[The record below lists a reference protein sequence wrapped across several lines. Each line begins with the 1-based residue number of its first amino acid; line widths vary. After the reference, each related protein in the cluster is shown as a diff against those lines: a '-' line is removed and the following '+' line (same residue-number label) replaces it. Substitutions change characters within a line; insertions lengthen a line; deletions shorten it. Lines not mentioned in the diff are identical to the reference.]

1 MNFKKEQRRFLLALL
16 RIPGMGP
23 VKLSETLKK
32 HTDLSHV
39 FDAAGNCKVIKGVA
53 DWSRV
58 DQDLAWMNGKDCH
71 IITQYDALY
80 PRLLKETHGT
90 PPVLFVQGNLKL
102 LARPQIAIVGSR
114 NPTPI
119 GSENAMKFAHHF
131 SSIGFTVTS
140 GLAIGVD
147 GAAHK
152 GALLGVGNTIAVL
165 GNGLDTIYP
174 AAHHT
179 LAREIVEKGG
189 ALVSE
194 FPIGTPPLPSHFPR
208 RNRVISGLSVGVLVI
223 EATLNS
229 GSLITAKAALD
240 QGREVFAIPG
250 SIHNPL
256 AKGCHA
262 LIRQGAKLVET
273 AEDVSEELG
282 EILKYVIRSKEE
294 LCEKP
299 AIEKNLSVTEEALLS
314 QVGYDS
320 TPVDVVVM
328 RSGLTAKAVSIM
340 LLELELKGLVT
351 SVPGGYARLL
361 A

>member
-1 MNFKKEQRRFLLALL
+1 MLEKEQLRFLLALL
-16 RIPGMGP
+16 RLPGMGP
-23 VKLSETLKK
+23 VKLSGILDKY
-32 HTDLSHV
+32 TDLSSL
-39 FDAAGNCKVIKGVA
+39 FDSAGNCNVFKGAA
-53 DWSRV
+53 DWARV
-58 DQDLAWMNGKDCH
+58 DQDLTWMNGKDQH
-71 IITQYDALY
+71 ILTPHHSAY
-80 PRLLKETHGT
+80 PSLLKETHGA
-90 PPVLFVQGNLKL
+90 PPVLFVQGNVKL

-119 GSENAMKFAHHF
+119 GCENAMKFAHHF

-140 GLAIGVD
+140 GLAIGID

-152 GALLGVGNTIAVL
+152 GALLGVGNTVAVL

-174 AAHHT
+174 AVHRALAH
-179 LAREIVEKGG
+179 EIIDKGG
-189 ALVSE
+189 AVISE
-194 FPIGTPPLPSHFPR
+194 FPVGTPPAHSHFPR
-208 RNRVISGLSVGVLVI
+208 RNRIISGLSVGILVV

-229 GSLITAKAALD
+229 GSLITAKVALD

-250 SIHNPL
+250 SIHNSL

-273 AEDVSEELG
+273 AEDVVEELG

-294 LCEKP
+294 LAKKP
-299 AIEKNLSVTEEALLS
+299 ALKNNLLSTEEALLS
-314 QVGYDS
+314 QVGYDC
-320 TPVDVVVM
+320 TPVDIVVM
-328 RSGLTAKAVSIM
+328 RTGLTAKAVSIM
-340 LLELELKGLVT
+340 LLELELKGLVA

>member
-1 MNFKKEQRRFLLALL
+1 MRFKETQLRFLLALL
-16 RIPGMGP
+16 RLPGVGP
-23 VKLSETLKK
+23 VKSSEILKK
-32 HTDLSHV
+32 HADLTHL
-39 FDAAGNCKVIKGVA
+39 FDAKGNCKIIPGTA

-58 DQDLAWMNGKDCH
+58 DQDLAWMNGKDHH
-71 IITQYDALY
+71 IITQCDASY
-80 PRLLKETHGT
+80 PPLLKETHGA
-90 PPVLFVQGNLKL
+90 PPVLFVQGNIKL
-102 LARPQIAIVGSR
+102 LSRPQIAIVGSR

-119 GSENAMKFAHHF
+119 GCENAMKFAHHF

-140 GLAIGVD
+140 GLAIGID

-152 GALLGVGNTIAVL
+152 GALSGVGNTVAVL

-174 AAHHT
+174 AMHCT
-179 LAREIVEKGG
+179 LAHEIIEKGG

-194 FPIGTPPLPSHFPR
+194 FPIGTPPAHAHFPR
-208 RNRVISGLSVGVLVI
+208 RNRIISGLSVGVLVI

-250 SIHNPL
+250 SIHNAL

-273 AEDVSEELG
+273 AEDVSEELA
-282 EILKYVIRSKEE
+282 EILKYVIRSKED
-294 LCEKP
+294 LAKKP
-299 AIEKNLSVTEEALLS
+299 AIEKNLDVAEEALLS

-320 TPVDVVVM
+320 TPVDAVVM

>member
-1 MNFKKEQRRFLLALL
+1 MNLQNTQLRFLLALL

-23 VKLSETLKK
+23 VKLSEILKK
-32 HTDLSHV
+32 HSDLTQL
-39 FDAAGNCKVIKGVA
+39 FDAVGHCKIMTGTA

-58 DQDLAWMNGKDCH
+58 EQDLAWMNGKDCH
-71 IITQYDALY
+71 IITQDDAYY
-80 PRLLKETHGT
+80 PSLLKETHGM

-102 LARPQIAIVGSR
+102 LSRPQIAIVGSR

-119 GSENAMKFAHHF
+119 GCENAMKFAHHF

-140 GLAIGVD
+140 GLAIGID

-152 GALLGVGNTIAVL
+152 GALSGVGNTIAVL

-174 AAHHT
+174 RIHHT
-179 LAREIVEKGG
+179 LVREMLEKGG

-194 FPIGTPPLPSHFPR
+194 FPIGTPPAHAHFPR
-208 RNRVISGLSVGVLVI
+208 RNRIISGLAVGVLVI

-229 GSLITAKAALD
+229 GSLITAKTALD

-282 EILKYVIRSKEE
+282 AMLKYVIRAKEDVVK
-294 LCEKP
+294 KP
-299 AIEKNLSVTEEALLS
+299 ALGKDLNVAEEALLS

-320 TPVDVVVM
+320 TPVDLVVA

>member
-1 MNFKKEQRRFLLALL
+1 MNFKKEQLPFLLALL
-16 RIPGMGP
+16 RIPGAGP
-23 VKLSETLKK
+23 VKLCEILKQYK
-32 HTDLSHV
+32 DLTQL
-39 FDAAGNCKVIKGVA
+39 FDAAGNCKVLSGKA
-53 DWSRV
+53 NWSRV
-58 DQDLAWMNGKDCH
+58 DQDLAWMNRKDCH
-71 IITQYDALY
+71 ILTQDDTCY
-80 PRLLKETHGT
+80 PSLLKETHGA
-90 PPVLFVQGNLKL
+90 PPVLFVQGNPKL

-119 GSENAMKFAHHF
+119 GCENALKFASHF
-131 SSIGFTVTS
+131 SSVGFTVTS
-140 GLAIGVD
+140 GLAIGID
-147 GAAHK
+147 GAAHR
-152 GALLGVGNTIAVL
+152 GGLLGVGNTIAVL
-165 GNGLDTIYP
+165 GNGLDILYP
-174 AAHHT
+174 AVHRP
-179 LAREIVEKGG
+179 LASEMLEKGG

-194 FPIGTPPLPSHFPR
+194 FPIGTPPAQAHFPR
-208 RNRVISGLSVGVLVI
+208 RNRIISGLTAGVLVV

-273 AEDVSEELG
+273 AEDVSEELSA
-282 EILKYVIRSKEE
+282 ILKYVIRPKEIVYK
-294 LCEKP
+294 KP
-299 AIEKNLSVTEEALLS
+299 VFQQGLDATEEALLS

-320 TPVDVVVM
+320 TPIDVVVM
-328 RSGLTAKAVSIM
+328 RSGLTAKVVSIM
-340 LLELELKGLVT
+340 LLQLELKGLVT

>member
-1 MNFKKEQRRFLLALL
+1 MLKKEQLRFLLALL
-16 RIPGMGP
+16 RIPGMGS
-23 VKLSETLKK
+23 VKLSGILKK
-32 HTDLSHV
+32 YPDLTSL
-39 FDAAGNCKVIKGVA
+39 FDSAGNCKVFKGVA

-58 DQDLAWMNGKDCH
+58 DQDLAWMNGIDCH
-71 IITQYDALY
+71 IITPHHSAY
-80 PRLLKETHGT
+80 PPLLKETHGA
-90 PPVLFVQGNLKL
+90 PPVLFVQGNVKL

-119 GSENAMKFAHHF
+119 GCENAMKFAHHF
-131 SSIGFTVTS
+131 SNVGFTVTS
-140 GLAIGVD
+140 GLALGID

-165 GNGLDTIYP
+165 GNGLDIIYP
-174 AAHHT
+174 AIHRALAH
-179 LAREIVEKGG
+179 EISNNGG

-194 FPIGTPPLPSHFPR
+194 FPIGTPPLHAHFPR
-208 RNRVISGLSVGVLVI
+208 RNRIISGLSVGILVV

-282 EILKYVIRSKEE
+282 AILKYVIRSKEE
-294 LCEKP
+294 LANKP
-299 AIEKNLSVTEEALLS
+299 ALTKNLERSEEALLS
-314 QVGYDS
+314 QVGYDC

-328 RSGLTAKAVSIM
+328 RTGLTAKAVSIM
-340 LLELELKGLVT
+340 LLELELKGLVA

>member
-1 MNFKKEQRRFLLALL
+1 MWSVKVGGICIASTAPNWRRVCA
-16 RIPGMGP
+16 
-23 VKLSETLKK
+23 
-32 HTDLSHV
+32 
-39 FDAAGNCKVIKGVA
+39 
-53 DWSRV
+53 
-58 DQDLAWMNGKDCH
+58 
-71 IITQYDALY
+71 
-80 PRLLKETHGT
+80 
-90 PPVLFVQGNLKL
+90 
-102 LARPQIAIVGSR
+102 
-114 NPTPI
+114 
-119 GSENAMKFAHHF
+119 
-131 SSIGFTVTS
+131 
-140 GLAIGVD
+140 
-147 GAAHK
+147 
-152 GALLGVGNTIAVL
+152 
-165 GNGLDTIYP
+165 
-174 AAHHT
+174 
-179 LAREIVEKGG
+179 
-189 ALVSE
+189 
-194 FPIGTPPLPSHFPR
+194 PLPSHFPR

-340 LLELELKGLVT
+340 LLELELRGLVT

>member
-1 MNFKKEQRRFLLALL
+1 MIKKEQLRFLLALL

-23 VKLSETLKK
+23 VKLSGILEK
-32 HTDLSHV
+32 HTDLTRL
-39 FDAAGNCKVIKGVA
+39 FDSAGNCKVFKGVA

-58 DQDLAWMNGKDCH
+58 DLDLAWLQGKDCH
-71 IITQYDALY
+71 ILTPHHSAY
-80 PRLLKETHGT
+80 PFLLKETHGA
-90 PPVLFVQGNLKL
+90 PPVLFVQGNVKL

-119 GSENAMKFAHHF
+119 GLENAMKFAHHF
-131 SSIGFTVTS
+131 SSVGFTVTS

-152 GALLGVGNTIAVL
+152 GAFLGVGNTIAVL

-174 AAHHT
+174 ALHRT
-179 LAREIVEKGG
+179 LAHEIIDNGG

-194 FPIGTPPLPSHFPR
+194 FPIGTPPLHTHFPR
-208 RNRVISGLSVGVLVI
+208 RNRIISGLSVGILVV

-262 LIRQGAKLVET
+262 LIREGAKLVES
-273 AEDVSEELG
+273 AEDVTEELG

-294 LCEKP
+294 LANKP
-299 AIEKNLSVTEEALLS
+299 ALETNLASTEEALLS
-314 QVGYDS
+314 QVGYDC

-328 RSGLTAKAVSIM
+328 RTGLTAKAVSIM
-340 LLELELKGLVT
+340 LLELELKGLVV

>member
-1 MNFKKEQRRFLLALL
+1 MNFKKEQLPFLLALL
-16 RIPGMGP
+16 RIPGAGP
-23 VKLSETLKK
+23 VKLCEILKQY
-32 HTDLSHV
+32 TDLTQV
-39 FDAAGNCKVIKGVA
+39 FDAAGNCKVLPGKA

-58 DQDLAWMNGKDCH
+58 DQDLAWMKRKDCH
-71 IITQYDALY
+71 ILTQDDTYY
-80 PRLLKETHGT
+80 PALLKETHGA
-90 PPVLFVQGNLKL
+90 PPVLFVQGNPKL

-119 GSENAMKFAHHF
+119 GCENAIKFASHF
-131 SSIGFTVTS
+131 SSVGFTVTS
-140 GLAIGVD
+140 GLAIGID
-147 GAAHK
+147 GAAHR
-152 GALLGVGNTIAVL
+152 GGLLGVGNTIAVL
-165 GNGLDTIYP
+165 GNGLDILYP
-174 AAHHT
+174 AVHRS
-179 LAREIVEKGG
+179 LASEIVEKGG

-194 FPIGTPPLPSHFPR
+194 FPVGTPPAQAHFPR
-208 RNRVISGLSVGVLVI
+208 RNRIISGLAAGVLVV

-273 AEDVSEELG
+273 AEDVSEELSA
-282 EILKYVIRSKEE
+282 ILKYVVRSKEDVY
-294 LCEKP
+294 K
-299 AIEKNLSVTEEALLS
+299 KSVSEQGLDATEEALLS

-320 TPVDVVVM
+320 TPIDVVVM
-328 RSGLTAKAVSIM
+328 RSGLTAKVVSIM